1 MLPLSVQVARVLPA
15 LCVLCEWFSCP
26 LASAIYRTMPSVEPL
41 SMSIISVDTWHLLA
55 KIANTL
61 AQLQD
66 GGELVKIE
74 NSSGEVL
81 HGKVPIEN

>member
-1 MLPLSVQVARVLPA
+1 
-15 LCVLCEWFSCP
+15 
-26 LASAIYRTMPSVEPL
+26 
-41 SMSIISVDTWHLLA
+41 MSIISVDTWHLLA